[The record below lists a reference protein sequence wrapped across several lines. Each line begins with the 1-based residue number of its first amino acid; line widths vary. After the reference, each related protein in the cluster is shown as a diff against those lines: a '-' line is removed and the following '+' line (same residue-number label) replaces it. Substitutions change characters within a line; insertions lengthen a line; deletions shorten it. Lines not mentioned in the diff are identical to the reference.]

1 MKKFMKWKRVQEGIR
16 NDESGM
22 MVVECT
28 ISFTIFLMVVIAI
41 IYLTNIF
48 IVHNRIQFAI
58 NSAAN
63 EVASY
68 SYLYQALGVRGAEKK
83 VGEDGDPYTGKID
96 DTQAQV
102 IDTLVK
108 IEGTVGDGEKLVSN
122 AQNVSLS
129 EDYINSVKESYNTV
143 KNDLEETKKSA
154 ISSKEKVT
162 DLFSDK
168 DGLIAGIVYMGLE
181 GAEYGVHKLAGML
194 IAEGLTKKYLGGSQA
209 DAYLKSYGVVDGYAG
224 LDFSG
229 SSVFN
234 DSGETEK
241 RIIDFVVQYDVDMS
255 FIGFVLPDPK
265 VHVVQR
271 VSVAAWLNGDGQTVP
286 MNK

>member
-1 MKKFMKWKRVQEGIR
+1 MIWERRNQAQNRIR
-16 NDESGM
+16 ENESGM

-48 IVHNRIQFAI
+48 VVHNRIQFAI

-68 SYLYQALGVRGAEKK
+68 SYLYQAFGVRAAEQTVDKDGA
-83 VGEDGDPYTGKID
+83 PYTGKID
-96 DTQAQV
+96 ETQAQV

-108 IEGTVGDGEKLVSN
+108 IEGTVQSGGQLVEDIQNPQLSTEYIDSIHESFEKVKDDVE
-122 AQNVSLS
+122 QT
-129 EDYINSVKESYNTV
+129 KESAT
-143 KNDLEETKKSA
+143 E
-154 ISSKEKVT
+154 SKQKLTE
-162 DLFSDK
+162 LFSDK
-168 DGLIAGIVYMGLE
+168 NGLIAGIAYLGLS
-181 GAEYGVHKLAGML
+181 GARYELHKEAGRL
-194 IAEGLTKKYLGGSQA
+194 IAEGLTRKYLGGSQA
-209 DAYLKSYGVVDGYAG
+209 DGYLRSYGVIDGYSG

-234 DSGETEK
+234 DSGGTDK
-241 RIIDFVVQYDVDMS
+241 RIIDFVVQYDIDMS

-265 VHVVQR
+265 IHVVQR
-271 VSVAAWLNGDGQTVP
+271 VSVAAWLDGDGQTVP
-286 MNK
+286 INK